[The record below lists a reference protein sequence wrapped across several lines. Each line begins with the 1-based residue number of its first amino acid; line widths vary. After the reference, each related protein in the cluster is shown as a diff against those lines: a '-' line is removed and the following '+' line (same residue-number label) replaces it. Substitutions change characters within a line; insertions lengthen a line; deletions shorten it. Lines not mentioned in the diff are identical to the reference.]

1 MTTDIITQT
10 ERLTLRVPRVED
22 VDVLASYWGDAETM
36 RYIGHTGEGWS
47 RETVQQRIEAA
58 IERQRVSGYCFWV
71 VELRDTGE
79 VIGQG
84 GIVPV
89 ANQGPEIE
97 LGYRLG
103 KAHWGKGYA
112 TEIARAS
119 AKYAMESIG
128 IERLIA
134 VSYPENAGSRRVL
147 LKVGFEDRGITDRYY
162 DTTCALYELT
172 RERWDEL
179 RTDQSGG

>member
-1 MTTDIITQT
+1 MTETITQS

-22 VDVLASYWGDAETM
+22 VDVLAAYWGDAQTM
-36 RYIGHTGEGWS
+36 KYIGKGGEAWT
-47 RETVQQRIEAA
+47 REMVQQRIEGA

-71 VELRDTGE
+71 VELRETGE

-103 KAHWGKGYA
+103 RKHWGKGYA

-119 AKYAMESIG
+119 AKHALETLG
-128 IERLIA
+128 IDRLIA

-147 LKVGFEDRGITDRYY
+147 LKVGFEDRGFTDRYY

-172 RERWDEL
+172 RERWDAL
-179 RTDQSGG
+179 RADQSGG

>member
-1 MTTDIITQT
+1 MTDIITQT
-10 ERLTLRVPRVED
+10 ERLTLRVPRIED
-22 VDVLASYWGDAETM
+22 VDVLAPYWGDAETM
-36 RYIGHTGEGWS
+36 KYIGHTGEGWS
-47 RETVQQRIEAA
+47 RETVQERIEAA

-71 VELRDTGE
+71 VELRGTGE

-103 KAHWGKGYA
+103 KMHWGKGYA

-119 AKYAMESIG
+119 AKHALENLG
-128 IERLIA
+128 IDRLIA
-134 VSYPENAGSRRVL
+134 VTYPENVASRHVL
-147 LKVGFEDRGITDRYY
+147 TKVGFEDLGITDRYY
-162 DTTCALYELT
+162 DITCALYALT
-172 RERWDEL
+172 RARWDAL
-179 RTDQSGG
+179 DAGHSGG

>member
-1 MTTDIITQT
+1 MTEIITQT

-22 VDVLASYWGDAETM
+22 VDVLAPYWCDAETM
-36 RYIGHTGEGWS
+36 RYIGHSGEGWS

-71 VELRDTGE
+71 VELRETGE

-103 KAHWGKGYA
+103 KMHWGKGYA
-112 TEIARAS
+112 TEIAGAS
-119 AKYAMESIG
+119 AKHALENLG

-134 VSYPENAGSRRVL
+134 VTYPENVASRHVL
-147 LKVGFEDRGITDRYY
+147 TKVGFEDRGITDRYY
-162 DTTCALYELT
+162 DITCALYELT
-172 RERWDEL
+172 RARWDAL
-179 RTDQSGG
+179 RASHSGG

>member
-1 MTTDIITQT
+1 MTNTIISTD
-10 ERLTLRVPRVED
+10 RLVLRVPGTED

-36 RYIGHTGEGWS
+36 KYIGKGGEPWT
-47 RETVQQRIEAA
+47 REMVRERIEAA

-71 VELRDTGE
+71 VELRETGE

-84 GIVPV
+84 GVVPI
-89 ANQGPEIE
+89 ANTGPEIE

-112 TEIARAS
+112 TEIANAS
-119 AKYAMESIG
+119 AKHALGSIG
-128 IERLIA
+128 LDRLIA
-134 VSYPENAGSRRVL
+134 VTYPENAGSRRVL
-147 LKVGFEDRGITDRYY
+147 VKCGFEDMGITDRYY

-172 RERWDEL
+172 RARWDAL
-179 RTDQSGG
+179 SADYSGG